1 MSFIESIK
9 TDMYSAMKSGNKE
22 KAGTLRTLLAKL
34 KDRQINTRQELT
46 DNDCINVIKT
56 LVKQRKEAAKMYEDA
71 KRPKLAEK
79 EKIELAI
86 LETYLPKMMTE
97 QETRTLI
104 ENVINETGAEG
115 ISDIGK
121 VMPIVMQRGEGKVD
135 GKNANIILRE
145 LLE

>member
-1 MSFIESIK
+1 MNFIESIK
-9 TDMYSAMKSGNKE
+9 TDMYSAMKSGDKE

-104 ENVINETGAEG
+104 ENVINGTGAEG

>member
-9 TDMYSAMKSGNKE
+9 TDMYSAMKSGDKE
-22 KAGTLRTLLAKL
+22 KVVTLRTLLSKL

-71 KRPKLAEK
+71 KRPQLAEK

>member
-9 TDMYSAMKSGNKE
+9 TDMYSAMKSGDKE

-34 KDRQINTRQELT
+34 KDRQINTRKELT

-56 LVKQRKEAAKMYEDA
+56 LVKQRKEAAKMYDDA

-79 EKIELAI
+79 ENIELAI

>member
-1 MSFIESIK
+1 MNFIESIK
-9 TDMYSAMKSGNKE
+9 TDMYSAMKSGDKE

-34 KDRQINTRQELT
+34 KDRQINTRKELT

-56 LVKQRKEAAKMYEDA
+56 LVKQRKAAAKMYEDA

>member
-1 MSFIESIK
+1 MNFIESIK
-9 TDMYSAMKSGNKE
+9 TDMYSAMKSGDKE

-104 ENVINETGAEG
+104 ENVINETGAKD

>member
-9 TDMYSAMKSGNKE
+9 TDMYSAMKSGDKE
-22 KAGTLRTLLAKL
+22 KVGTLRTLLSKL

-79 EKIELAI
+79 EKIELEI

>member
-9 TDMYSAMKSGNKE
+9 TDMYSAMKSGDKE

-71 KRPKLAEK
+71 KRPKLEEK

>member
-9 TDMYSAMKSGNKE
+9 TDMYSAMKSGDKE
-22 KAGTLRTLLAKL
+22 KAGTLRTLLSKL

-46 DNDCINVIKT
+46 DNDSINVIKT

-71 KRPKLAEK
+71 KLPKLAEK

-86 LETYLPKMMTE
+86 MKTYLPKMMTE

-104 ENVINETGAEG
+104 ENVINETGAKD

>member
-9 TDMYSAMKSGNKE
+9 TDMYSAMKSGHKE
-22 KAGTLRTLLAKL
+22 KAGTLRTLLSKL

-46 DNDCINVIKT
+46 ENDCINVIKT

-71 KRPKLAEK
+71 KRPQLAEK

>member
-1 MSFIESIK
+1 MNFIESIK
-9 TDMYSAMKSGNKE
+9 TDMYSAMKSGDKE
-22 KAGTLRTLLAKL
+22 KAGTLRTLLSKL
-34 KDRQINTRQELT
+34 KDRQINARQELT

-86 LETYLPKMMTE
+86 LETYLPKTMTE

-121 VMPIVMQRGEGKVD
+121 VMHIVMQRGEGKVD

>member
-9 TDMYSAMKSGNKE
+9 ADMYSAMKSGDKE
-22 KAGTLRTLLAKL
+22 KAGTLRTLLSKL
-34 KDRQINTRQELT
+34 KDRQINARQELT

-79 EKIELAI
+79 EKIELEI

>member
-9 TDMYSAMKSGNKE
+9 TDMYSAMKSGDKE
-22 KAGTLRTLLAKL
+22 KAGTLRTLLSKL

-97 QETRTLI
+97 QETRKLI

-121 VMPIVMQRGEGKVD
+121 AMPIVMQRGEGKVD

>member
-9 TDMYSAMKSGNKE
+9 TDMYSAMKSGDKE

-34 KDRQINTRQELT
+34 KDRQINTRKELT

-97 QETRTLI
+97 QETSTLI

>member
-34 KDRQINTRQELT
+34 KDRQINTRKELT

-104 ENVINETGAEG
+104 DNVINETGAEG

>member
-9 TDMYSAMKSGNKE
+9 TDMYSAMKSGDKE
-22 KAGTLRTLLAKL
+22 KAGTLRTLLSKL

-97 QETRTLI
+97 QETKTLI

>member
-9 TDMYSAMKSGNKE
+9 TDMYSAMKSGDKE
-22 KAGTLRTLLAKL
+22 KVGTLRTLLSKL
-34 KDRQINTRQELT
+34 KDRQINTRRELT

-71 KRPKLAEK
+71 KRPQLAEK

>member
-9 TDMYSAMKSGNKE
+9 TDMYSAMKSGEKE

-34 KDRQINTRQELT
+34 KDRQINTRKELT

>member
-9 TDMYSAMKSGNKE
+9 TDMYSAMKSGDKE

-97 QETRTLI
+97 QEIRALI

>member
-9 TDMYSAMKSGNKE
+9 TDMYSAMKSGDKE

-79 EKIELAI
+79 EKIELKI

>member
-9 TDMYSAMKSGNKE
+9 TDMYSAMKSGDKE

-79 EKIELAI
+79 EKIELTI

-97 QETRTLI
+97 KETRTLI

>member
-1 MSFIESIK
+1 MNFIESIK
-9 TDMYSAMKSGNKE
+9 TDMYSAMKSGDKE
-22 KAGTLRTLLAKL
+22 KAGTLRTLLSKL

-121 VMPIVMQRGEGKVD
+121 VMPIVMQRGEGLSL
-135 GKNANIILRE
+135 IHI
-145 LLE
+145 

>member
-9 TDMYSAMKSGNKE
+9 TDMYSAMKSGDKE
-22 KAGTLRTLLAKL
+22 KAGTLRMLLAKL
-34 KDRQINTRQELT
+34 KDRQINTRKELT

-104 ENVINETGAEG
+104 ENVINETGAKD

>member
-1 MSFIESIK
+1 
-9 TDMYSAMKSGNKE
+9 MYSAMKSGDKE

>member
-9 TDMYSAMKSGNKE
+9 TDMYSAMKSGDKE

-97 QETRTLI
+97 KETRTLI

>member
-9 TDMYSAMKSGNKE
+9 TDMYSAMKSGDKE
-22 KAGTLRTLLAKL
+22 KAGTLRTLLSKL

-79 EKIELAI
+79 EKIELEI

>member
-9 TDMYSAMKSGNKE
+9 TDMYSAMKSGDKE
-22 KAGTLRTLLAKL
+22 KAGTLRTLLSKL

>member
-1 MSFIESIK
+1 M
-9 TDMYSAMKSGNKE
+9 DMADIRKFNLE
-22 KAGTLRTLLAKL
+22 ELLSKL

>member
-9 TDMYSAMKSGNKE
+9 TDMYSAMKSGDKE

-104 ENVINETGAEG
+104 ENVINETGAKD

>member
-9 TDMYSAMKSGNKE
+9 TDMYSAMKSGDKE

-86 LETYLPKMMTE
+86 LKTYLPKMMTE

>member
-9 TDMYSAMKSGNKE
+9 TDMYSAMKSGDKE

-97 QETRTLI
+97 QETRMLI

>member
-1 MSFIESIK
+1 MSFIASIK
-9 TDMYSAMKSGNKE
+9 TDMYSAMKSGDKE

-56 LVKQRKEAAKMYEDA
+56 LVKLRKEAAKMYEDA

>member
-9 TDMYSAMKSGNKE
+9 TDMYSAMKSGDKE

-56 LVKQRKEAAKMYEDA
+56 LVKQRKEAAKMYDDA

-79 EKIELAI
+79 EKIELEI

-121 VMPIVMQRGEGKVD
+121 VMPIVMQRGEGTVSYTH
-135 GKNANIILRE
+135 LRAHE
-145 LLE
+145 T

>member
-9 TDMYSAMKSGNKE
+9 TDMYSAMKSGDKE
-22 KAGTLRTLLAKL
+22 KAGTLRTLLSKL

-46 DNDCINVIKT
+46 DNDSINVIKT

-71 KRPKLAEK
+71 KRLKLAEQ

-104 ENVINETGAEG
+104 ENVINETGAKD

-121 VMPIVMQRGEGKVD
+121 VMPIVMQRGGGKVD

>member
-9 TDMYSAMKSGNKE
+9 TDMYSAMKSGDKE
-22 KAGTLRTLLAKL
+22 KAGTLRTLLSKL

-56 LVKQRKEAAKMYEDA
+56 LVKQRKEAAKMYDDA

>member
-22 KAGTLRTLLAKL
+22 KAGTLRPLLAKL

>member
-1 MSFIESIK
+1 MNFIESIK
-9 TDMYSAMKSGNKE
+9 TDMYSAMKSGDKE
-22 KAGTLRTLLAKL
+22 KAGTLRTLLSKL
-34 KDRQINTRQELT
+34 KDRQINARQELT

-115 ISDIGK
+115 MSDIGK
-121 VMPIVMQRGEGKVD
+121 GMPIVMQRGEGKVD

>member
-9 TDMYSAMKSGNKE
+9 TDMYSAMKSGDKE
-22 KAGTLRTLLAKL
+22 KAGTLRTLLSKL

-86 LETYLPKMMTE
+86 LGTYLPKMMTE